1 VTEAG
6 PDAGGA
12 PGAAPQ
18 SWRERG
24 RFPSVADVLAMPV
37 LRQGA
42 PTVLVGGAALDRE
55 VRWVHSAE
63 IADIAHL
70 LRGGELVLTT
80 GIALPGDAGGLASY
94 AGALSTVG
102 AVGLV
107 VELGRRWT
115 EGLPEALVEA
125 SRSEGLPLVTLS
137 REVPFAAVTQTVGE
151 RIVDSQLAE
160 LRAAEEVHDAFTRLS
175 VGGADPAEVLEEVAR
190 FCGLPVVLETF
201 RGQVLGYH
209 AGSVPAADLLADWDR
224 RSAAVRPSGRTA
236 YDRRAGWLVTV
247 VGPRGDDW
255 GRLVIVTPDPP
266 PHRYVVLIERA
277 AATLALHRLHA
288 RERDSVERQTHSG
301 LLSALST
308 QEVSEETLTRCAG
321 AGVPLTGRR
330 LVGLALRPRLVGDTP
345 TSTAEQA
352 LGELAADAAAAARAC
367 DVPALVAVMDDD
379 VRMLVAHRPG
389 RDSDAVVDEV
399 ARRVRQHTG
408 GTPPI
413 VAAGSTV
420 ESAAAAHRTLA
431 EARHVVASAG
441 PASSADRLVHRLED
455 VHVRGLLHLL
465 GDDERVRAFVDR
477 EIGVLLRHDATSG
490 TQLLDTVRAL
500 LDHPA
505 NKAAAA
511 SALHVSR
518 PVFYERLAKAERLLG
533 VDLADAEVRTSIHLA
548 LLANDGM
555 TGP

>member
-1 VTEAG
+1 MSEAG
-6 PDAGGA
+6 SGA
-12 PGAAPQ
+12 NTQ
-18 SWRERG
+18 SWRARG
-24 RFPSVADVLAMPV
+24 RFPSVGDVLAMPV

-42 PTVLVGGAALDRE
+42 PTVLVGGEALDRD

-80 GIALPGDAGGLASY
+80 GIALPGDAGGLESY
-94 AGALSTVG
+94 AEALSTVG

-115 EGLPEALVEA
+115 DGLPEPLVEA
-125 SRSEGLPLVTLS
+125 CRREGLPLVTLS

-151 RIVDSQLAE
+151 RVVDSQLAE

-175 VGGADPAEVLEEVAR
+175 VAGADPAEVLDEVAR

-209 AGSVPAADLLADWDR
+209 AGPVPAAELLADWDR

-255 GRLVIVTPDPP
+255 GRLVLVTPEPP
-266 PHRYVVLIERA
+266 PHRHVVLIERA
-277 AATLALHRLHA
+277 AAALALHRLHA

-308 QEVSEETLTRCAG
+308 AEVSDETLTRCAG
-321 AGVPLTGRR
+321 AGVPITGRR
-330 LVGLALRPRLVGDTP
+330 LVGLALRPKLVGDAP
-345 TSTAEQA
+345 TSTSEQA

-367 DVPALVAVMDDD
+367 GVPALVAVMDDD
-379 VRMLVAHRPG
+379 VRMLLAHPPD
-389 RDSDAVVDEV
+389 RDSDGVVDEV
-399 ARRVRQHTG
+399 ARQIRRHTG

-413 VAAGSTV
+413 VASGSPV

-431 EARHVVASAG
+431 EARQVVASAG
-441 PASSADRLVHRLED
+441 PTSSADRLVHRLED

-477 EIGVLLRHDATSG
+477 EIGTLVRNDAASG
-490 TQLLDTVRAL
+490 PRLLDTVRAL
-500 LDHPA
+500 LAHPG

-511 SALHVSR
+511 AALHVSR

-548 LLANDGM
+548 LLAHDGR
-555 TGP
+555 